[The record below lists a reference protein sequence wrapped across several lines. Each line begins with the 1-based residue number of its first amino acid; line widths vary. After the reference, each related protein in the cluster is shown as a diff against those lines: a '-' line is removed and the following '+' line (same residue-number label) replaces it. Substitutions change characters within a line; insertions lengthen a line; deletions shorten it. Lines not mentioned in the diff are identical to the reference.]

1 MKRICVLF
9 VATLLV
15 ATAFAQPKK
24 QPAPEREGWKNHYE
38 KDALQPIYGDVKMV
52 AVTKYHLNEK
62 FGELVKGGCQYTM
75 SYEFNQQGDVVS
87 YMYQVPEYGD
97 YIVKDWFWKY
107 NSEGK
112 VKDISVYSKY
122 VRWDD
127 NGNNKNSELYKKY
140 IYTYDSSGN
149 LIVLATYDDDGLLEG
164 KTIVRYDANGNA
176 IEESQFKPSGY
187 AKSRRFFKYDTN
199 GNIIEELDANSIP
212 NYKYKYDS
220 WGNRIEVELYDTA
233 GCVESRYEYEYNS
246 NGDVIRFSVYGGYD
260 NSLRGENRYSY
271 VYDSAGNRIEK
282 AKYYQEG
289 PLDRKY
295 VWKYDTVGNVVE
307 EACFVGDAMVPEYII
322 EYDIVYREQNEY
334 KVFIE

>member
-1 MKRICVLF
+1 MKRTCVLF

-52 AVTKYHLNEK
+52 TITKYHLNEK
-62 FGELVKGGCQYTM
+62 FGELVKGRFQYTM

-87 YMYQVPEYGD
+87 YMYQVLESSY
-97 YIVKDWFWKY
+97 YIVRDWFWKY

-112 VKDISVYSKY
+112 AKDISVYSRGY
-122 VRWDD
+122 WAYEGD
-127 NGNNKNSELYKKY
+127 NKNRELYKKY

-149 LIVLATYDDDGLLEG
+149 LIELATYDDDGLLEE

-176 IEESQFKPSGY
+176 IAESKFRSSGY
-187 AKSRRFFKYDTN
+187 AKSRKFFNYDTN
-199 GNIIEELDANSIP
+199 GNIIEELGANSVP
-212 NYKYKYDS
+212 KYKYKYDS
-220 WGNRIEVELYDTA
+220 WGNRIEVELYDTT
-233 GCVESRYEYEYNS
+233 GSVKSRCEYEYNS
-246 NGDVIRFSVYGGYD
+246 NGDVIRFSEYSGYD
-260 NSLRGENRYSY
+260 NSLRGGNRYSY

-282 AKYYQEG
+282 AMYYQEG

-295 VWKYDTVGNVVE
+295 VWKYDAVGNVVE
-307 EACFVGDAMVPEYII
+307 ETCFVGDAMVPEYII
-322 EYDIVYREQNEY
+322 EYEIVYREQNEY
-334 KVFIE
+334 QVFIE

>member
-1 MKRICVLF
+1 MKRTYVLF

-24 QPAPEREGWKNHYE
+24 QPAPEREGWESHYRG
-38 KDALQPIYGDVKMV
+38 DALQPIYGDVKMV
-52 AVTKYHLNEK
+52 TVTKYYLSDK
-62 FGELVKGGCQYTM
+62 FGELVKGSSQYTM
-75 SYEFNQQGDVVS
+75 SCEFNQQGDVISCTHRGDS
-87 YMYQVPEYGD
+87 YIAMVR
-97 YIVKDWFWKY
+97 VWKY

-112 VKDISVYSKY
+112 VKDLSTYHRWTDSENNENSVLEQK
-122 VRWDD
+122 V
-127 NGNNKNSELYKKY
+127 

-149 LIVLATYDDDGLLEG
+149 LIELARYDDDGSLEE
-164 KTIVRYDANGNA
+164 KTILRYDANGNA
-176 IEESQFKPSGY
+176 IEKSQFYSSG
-187 AKSRRFFKYDTN
+187 AAHSRRYFKYDTN
-199 GNIIEELDANSIP
+199 GNIIEERFANSVSFY
-212 NYKYKYDS
+212 YKYKYDS
-220 WGNRIEVELYDTA
+220 WGNRIKVELYRTA
-233 GCVESRYEYEYNS
+233 DGVMDEYEEYEYNS
-246 NGDVIRFSVYGGYD
+246 NGDMIRYSAYNYD
-260 NSLRGENRYSY
+260 NSLRREDRYSY

-307 EACFVGDAMVPEYII
+307 ETCFVGDAMVPEYII

>member
-1 MKRICVLF
+1 MKRTCVLF

-24 QPAPEREGWKNHYE
+24 QPAPEREGWKNYYE

-87 YMYQVPEYGD
+87 YMYPSDVY
-97 YIVKDWFWKY
+97 YVYDWFWKY

-112 VKDISVYSKY
+112 VKDISVYKRDTDSENNENSK
-122 VRWDD
+122 
-127 NGNNKNSELYKKY
+127 LHKKY

-149 LIVLATYDDDGLLEG
+149 LIELATYDDDGLLEG
-164 KTIVRYDANGNA
+164 KTIVRYDANGNG
-176 IEESQFKPSGY
+176 IEESQFDSSGY

-199 GNIIEELDANSIP
+199 GNIIEELDAYSAP

-220 WGNRIEVELYDTA
+220 WGNRIEVESYDTI
-233 GCVESRYEYEYNS
+233 GRVERRYEYEYNS

-282 AKYYQEG
+282 AKYYPDG

-307 EACFVGDAMVPEYII
+307 ETCFVGDAMVPEYII
-322 EYDIVYREQNEY
+322 EYEIVYREQNEY

>member
-1 MKRICVLF
+1 MKRTYVLF

-24 QPAPEREGWKNHYE
+24 QPAPEREGWKNYYE

-62 FGELVKGGCQYTM
+62 FGELVKGGRQYTM
-75 SYEFNQQGDVVS
+75 SYKFNQQGDVIS
-87 YMYQVPEYGD
+87 YMYPEPYP
-97 YIVKDWFWKY
+97 YYYVYDWFWKY

-112 VKDISVYSKY
+112 VKDLSVYRRST
-122 VRWDD
+122 DSE
-127 NGNNKNSELYKKY
+127 NNENSELKKKY

-149 LIVLATYDDDGLLEG
+149 LIELATYDDDGLLEE

-176 IEESQFKPSGY
+176 IEESRFESSGY

-199 GNIIEELDANSIP
+199 GNIIEELDANSVP
-212 NYKYKYDS
+212 KYKYKYDS
-220 WGNRIEVELYDTA
+220 WGNRIDVELYATA
-233 GCVESRYEYEYNS
+233 ECVGSRYEYEYNS
-246 NGDVIRFSVYGGYD
+246 NGDVIRFSVYDGYD

-307 EACFVGDAMVPEYII
+307 ETCFVGDAMVPEYVI

>member
-1 MKRICVLF
+1 MKRTCVLF

-62 FGELVKGGCQYTM
+62 FGEVVKGGCQYTM
-75 SYEFNQQGDVVS
+75 SYEFNQQGDVIS
-87 YMYQVPEYGD
+87 YMYHDPYWDSKYVYD
-97 YIVKDWFWKY
+97 RFWKY

-112 VKDISVYSKY
+112 VKEISVYRRSTDSENSTLSK
-122 VRWDD
+122 
-127 NGNNKNSELYKKY
+127 KC

-149 LIVLATYDDDGLLEG
+149 LIELATYDDDGLLKG

-176 IEESQFKPSGY
+176 IEESQFGSSGY

-199 GNIIEELDANSIP
+199 GNIIEELDANSVP
-212 NYKYKYDS
+212 KYKYKYDS
-220 WGNRIEVELYDTA
+220 WGNHIEVELYNRA

-246 NGDVIRFSVYGGYD
+246 NGDVIRFSEYSGYD

-282 AKYYQEG
+282 AMYYQEG
-289 PLDRKY
+289 PLARKY

-307 EACFVGDAMVPEYII
+307 ETCFVGDAMVPEYII
-322 EYDIVYREQNEY
+322 EYEIVYREQNEY

>member
-1 MKRICVLF
+1 MKRTYVLF

-24 QPAPEREGWKNHYE
+24 QPAPEREGWNTHYG

-52 AVTKYHLNEK
+52 TVTKYYLSDK
-62 FGELVKGGCQYTM
+62 FGELVKGSSQYTM
-75 SYEFNQQGDVVS
+75 SYEFNQQGDVIS
-87 YMYQVPEYGD
+87 YMYSDTHWGD
-97 YIVKDWFWKY
+97 SYSAMVRVWKY

-112 VKDISVYSKY
+112 VKDLSIYYRDNLGENNENSVLKQK
-122 VRWDD
+122 D
-127 NGNNKNSELYKKY
+127 

-149 LIVLATYDDDGLLEG
+149 LIELARYDDDGSLEE
-164 KTIVRYDANGNA
+164 KTILRYDANGNA
-176 IEESQFKPSGY
+176 IEKSRFNSSGY
-187 AKSRRFFKYDTN
+187 AESRRFFKYDTN
-199 GNIIEELDANSIP
+199 GNIIEELDVNSGS

-220 WGNRIEVELYDTA
+220 WGNRIEVGWYSTA
-233 GCVESRYEYEYNS
+233 TERVVNRYEYEYNS
-246 NGDVIRFSVYGGYD
+246 NGDMIRFSEYRSD
-260 NSLRGENRYSY
+260 NSLRREDRYSY

-307 EACFVGDAMVPEYII
+307 ETCFVGDAMVPEYII